1 MKRLLSF
8 TLAIILMLTM
18 SGAAFADLTIKPVDD
33 PWNNPENLVADGN
46 IYYASSESGYIV
58 IWATPACNIKDGYL
72 LLDNKTPVLIDNQ
85 VKYMDAVPW
94 GSTSITVTDMETGE
108 SSEFRGWVLMTDL
121 CYADG
126 TPAYE
131 IPIDVPVHPIIP
143 EETPIPTETP
153 DEPEAPEETET
164 PAETTVPQR
173 PAEAITVSNTYNN
186 AIVYTCVAIAA
197 AALALVVVVLIKHKA
212 LNKKGE

>member
-1 MKRLLSF
+1 MKRLLSL

-33 PWNNPENLVADGN
+33 PWNNPENLVVDGN
-46 IYYASSESGYIV
+46 IYYANSESGYIV
-58 IWATPACNIKDGYL
+58 VWATPACNIKDGYL

-94 GSTSITVTDMETGE
+94 GSTSITVRDEETGE
-108 SSEFRGWVLMTDL
+108 SSEFKGWILMSDL

-131 IPIDVPVHPIIP
+131 MPIEVPEHPVIPEDTPMPTESLNQTEDP
-143 EETPIPTETP
+143 EET
-153 DEPEAPEETET
+153 DA

-173 PAEAITVSNTYNN
+173 PTEAITVSNTYNN
-186 AIVYTCVAIAA
+186 AIVYTCVAIAV